1 MSQKVIFNGIEI
13 SQPKYDSSILSIFD
27 YLDRIRTLLE
37 RGLSKEDKNSQ
48 FSVNVDFA
56 SNTSPRYKVHANGS
70 TKKKTKEK
78 IVHILDKK
86 VDNDFSYVAGW
97 VKVNFLVE
105 DRK

>member
-13 SQPKYDSSILSIFD
+13 SQSKYDSSILSIFD

-37 RGLSKEDKNSQ
+37 RGLSKDDENSQ
-48 FSVNVDFA
+48 FSVNLDFA
-56 SNTSPRYKVHANGS
+56 SNKSPRYNIHANGW
-70 TKKKTKEK
+70 TNNKTKEK

-86 VDNDFSYVAGW
+86 VDNDFSHVAGW

-105 DRK
+105 NIK